1 MLLGGTLTESLRTPT
16 WWCVAL
22 IQCAAV
28 ALRRTLPLGALGM
41 VWVGAAVQLAFVQE
55 VGPQNL
61 AILVVLYSTA
71 AYGSRVGQV
80 LGALSALG
88 GGVLA
93 GWYLASVLP
102 AAQDRAAGSATFLVS
117 LCVAICTL
125 AWLLGLL
132 RAVIQRAQE
141 ERVAARVAA
150 ERARHA
156 IAVEGERA
164 RIARDMHDV
173 VAHSLTVM
181 IAQAEG
187 ARLVAETRGAASIDA
202 LATIADTGRDALA
215 DVRGLLAELRRGERD
230 SPQPSLDRLDALVTQ
245 LRESGVT
252 VEIATVNV
260 AVPLRPQVDMAA
272 FRVVQEALTNAVRH
286 GDRSQPIHAVLTWLP
301 TALTIEVRSVG
312 TNSAE
317 VPHVGHGLIGM
328 RERVHYVGGSLSAG
342 AIDGNFVV
350 QAELPY
356 SEEDAA

>member
-1 MLLGGTLTESLRTPT
+1 MLLGGTLTESLRTPA

-22 IQCAAV
+22 IQCAAIV
-28 ALRRTLPLGALGM
+28 LRRAIPLGALG
-41 VWVGAAVQLAFVQE
+41 VAWIGAAVQLAFLQE

-80 LGALSALG
+80 FGALSALG

-93 GWYLASVLP
+93 GWYVASVLP

-117 LCVAICTL
+117 LCVAIFVL

-132 RAVIQRAQE
+132 RSVNQRAQR

-150 ERARHA
+150 EQARHT
-156 IAVEGERA
+156 IAVEEERA

-202 LATIADTGRDALA
+202 LATIADTGRDALT
-215 DVRGLLAELRRGERD
+215 DVRGMLAELRRGERD
-230 SPQPSLDRLDALVTQ
+230 SPQPSLDRLGVLVAQ
-245 LRESGVT
+245 LRESGVAIEVDT
-252 VEIATVNV
+252 VGVATR
-260 AVPLRPQVDMAA
+260 LRPQVDMAA

-286 GDRSQPIHAVLTWLP
+286 GDRSQPIHVSLTWLP
-301 TALTIEVRSVG
+301 TALQLEVRNAGATSP
-312 TNSAE
+312 E
-317 VPHVGHGLIGM
+317 VPHAGHGLIGM

-342 AIDGNFVV
+342 ASNGHFVV
-350 QAELPY
+350 RAELPY
-356 SEEDAA
+356 SEEDTA